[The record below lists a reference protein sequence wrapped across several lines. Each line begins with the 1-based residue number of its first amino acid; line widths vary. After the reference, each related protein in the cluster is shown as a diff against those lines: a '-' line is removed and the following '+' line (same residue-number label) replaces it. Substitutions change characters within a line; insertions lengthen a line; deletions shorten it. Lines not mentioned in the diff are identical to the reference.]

1 MSLGGR
7 SLGGGGGRPVE
18 IQEGLLP
25 PAASLASDMGVAKT
39 RLLIAC
45 SGSVASI
52 KLPNMLQ
59 AFARYPN
66 LSVRVVL
73 TPSAARFLDGQSA
86 EQPGLLQI
94 RRMPNV
100 DAIYRDEDEWAVP
113 WVRSAS
119 ILHIELRRYAPAL
132 PVSAFAPASVPTPRG
147 HPFLRVS
154 REARP
159 SRINETHIDGPT
171 CW

>member
-7 SLGGGGGRPVE
+7 SRGASGGAGVGRPAE
-18 IQEGLLP
+18 TKEGLLLP

-45 SGSVASI
+45 SGSVATI

-119 ILHIELRRYAPAL
+119 ILHIELRRYAPRAPCL
-132 PVSAFAPASVPTPRG
+132 CFLLSASAPPPLETIR
-147 HPFLRVS
+147 PFQSLL
-154 REARP
+154 
-159 SRINETHIDGPT
+159 
-171 CW
+171 

>member
-7 SLGGGGGRPVE
+7 SLGGGGGGGGGRSVD
-18 IQEGLLP
+18 IKEGLLP
-25 PAASLASDMGVAKT
+25 PAASLAADMGDTKT

-45 SGSVASI
+45 SGSVATI
-52 KLPNMLQ
+52 KLPNMIQ

-100 DAIYRDEDEWAVP
+100 DAIYRDEDEWTVP

-119 ILHIELRRYAPAL
+119 ILHIELRR
-132 PVSAFAPASVPTPRG
+132 
-147 HPFLRVS
+147 
-154 REARP
+154 
-159 SRINETHIDGPT
+159 
-171 CW
+171 